1 MSNDKKWLVYLHEE
15 TNAFH
20 SKDYDSVCLKLRIY
34 HFTSITT
41 FKISIINFNH
51 FHSEMKFLPSI
62 M

>member
-1 MSNDKKWLVYLHEE
+1 MSNDKKWLVYLLEE

-34 HFTSITT
+34 NFTLITT
-41 FKISIINFNH
+41 FRQCNINLNH
-51 FHSEMKFLPSI
+51 FYSELRFHPSL